1 MRKVFK
7 NGNSLAVTV
16 PKTYA
21 HELSI
26 RDGSQVE
33 WKKTSQ
39 GLTLIPQR
47 KIKATGVDSKFAKM
61 VDEFINAHK
70 DVLQKLSQK

>member
-1 MRKVFK
+1 MFK